1 MEGKEEYQV
10 IFSFLACDMDI
21 EELVMVIK
29 AMVPTSSPVTVKK
42 VVDKIAT
49 NEVRYTQFNR
59 EVEWSYSC
67 GVGL

>member
-10 IFSFLACDMDI
+10 IFSFHACDMDV

-42 VVDKIAT
+42 VVDKIT
-49 NEVRYTQFNR
+49 THEIQ
-59 EVEWSYSC
+59 YS
-67 GVGL
+67 

>member
-10 IFSFLACDMDI
+10 IFSFHACDMDI

-29 AMVPTSSPVTVKK
+29 AMVPTSSPITVKR

-49 NEVRYTQFNR
+49 NEVRYT
-59 EVEWSYSC
+59 
-67 GVGL
+67 